1 MLITIDEVMITLAI
15 KSCLWDLA
23 QTLKN
28 PPAMR
33 GPGFNPWVGKI
44 SLEEGMATHSS
55 ISLENPHR
63 QRTLAYCS
71 PWGRKELE

>member
-33 GPGFNPWVGKI
+33 ETWVRSLGWEDFPGGRHGNP
-44 SLEEGMATHSS
+44 L
-55 ISLENPHR
+55 
-63 QRTLAYCS
+63 QY
-71 PWGRKELE
+71 